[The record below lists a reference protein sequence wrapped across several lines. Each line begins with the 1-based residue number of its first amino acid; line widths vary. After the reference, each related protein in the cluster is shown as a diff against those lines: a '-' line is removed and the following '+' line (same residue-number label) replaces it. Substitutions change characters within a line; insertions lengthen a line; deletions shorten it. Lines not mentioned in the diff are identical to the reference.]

1 MQFHDYRLLKQFDDG
16 EIAASTSTRE
26 YYNRRSRHATDV
38 CRLRHSSLGENEKAI
53 IDVVLTECDY
63 VMDNRP
69 FYNVYPAV
77 VKCLENTKFN
87 FRLNQ
92 IKPLDECIAI
102 CFAVG
107 HEPSAD
113 CLQSPVGRRVRSMI
127 LELREFNA
135 MECDDSKIGSLV
147 PSIGIRAAFDTDS
160 NDGDESRGIIRFSGH
175 RKTIEEVISDSTT
188 ELVPG
193 VMLAESGKL
202 VSIAIGVAM
211 LAQDERFAEPILLK
225 RDQGKQ
231 LDAEGLQRAIERA
244 KRNGR
249 NGMTIGRTLEL
260 SPHFRSPHFGIR
272 WTGKGRTVPKLV
284 PVKGCVVS
292 RNKLY
297 PIPTGYLDGED
308 Y

>member
-1 MQFHDYRLLKQFDDG
+1 MLVEMANLILDMRTQKMHECSAIRLLLDTRDDSGRRQEKSLSLQFEG
-16 EIAASTSTRE
+16 NGLLSEFEIDQVE
-26 YYNRRSRHATDV
+26 
-38 CRLRHSSLGENEKAI
+38 
-53 IDVVLTECDY
+53 
-63 VMDNRP
+63 
-69 FYNVYPAV
+69 
-77 VKCLENTKFN
+77 
-87 FRLNQ
+87 
-92 IKPLDECIAI
+92 IKP
-102 CFAVG
+102 
-107 HEPSAD
+107 
-113 CLQSPVGRRVRSMI
+113 
-127 LELREFNA
+127 
-135 MECDDSKIGSLV
+135 
-147 PSIGIRAAFDTDS
+147 
-160 NDGDESRGIIRFSGH
+160 
-175 RKTIEEVISDSTT
+175 
-188 ELVPG
+188 
-193 VMLAESGKL
+193 L

-297 PIPTGYLDGED
+297 PIPTGYLGVDDEERD
-308 Y
+308 S